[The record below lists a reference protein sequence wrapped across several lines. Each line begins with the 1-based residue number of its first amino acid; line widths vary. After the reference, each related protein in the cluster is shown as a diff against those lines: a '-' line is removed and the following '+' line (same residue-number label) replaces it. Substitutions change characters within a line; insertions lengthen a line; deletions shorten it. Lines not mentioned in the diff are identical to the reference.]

1 MLSRFIPVLCTVG
14 FHQIFVW
21 VEENSPVLID
31 ASHPDGKHGSLQP
44 RAEVHLL
51 GFLLGVFPDEKPDV
65 VPTHHANLAVAKLK
79 VGGVLVVR
87 RHDAV
92 VKVRGG
98 GPRQHQV
105 GQAGRDLVLRVDQRH
120 VGLVLHLSLQS
131 DRERGGV
138 RGGE

>member
-1 MLSRFIPVLCTVG
+1 MIPVLRTVG

-65 VPTHHANLAVAKLK
+65 VTTCHANLPVSKL
-79 VGGVLVVR
+79 
-87 RHDAV
+87 
-92 VKVRGG
+92 
-98 GPRQHQV
+98 
-105 GQAGRDLVLRVDQRH
+105 
-120 VGLVLHLSLQS
+120 
-131 DRERGGV
+131 
-138 RGGE
+138 